1 MPGPVFAEGDT
12 VTLRTIEEADL
23 DFLQRGRNHPEIR
36 RPLTDADPRNGEQIR
51 EYFENSVSNDDGFGF
66 LICVADQREATEEA
80 SSERRSPSDRSSGRS
95 PREDGDEGPA
105 SSTEADEDDD
115 RDEESEDPTPVGAVH
130 VPWIRSREGVG
141 MLMYW
146 VLPEHQGNGYVTE
159 ATELALDYAFGERR
173 LAKVFAHVLVPNE
186 GSWHV
191 LEKLGFQREGRQ
203 RKESFVDGERVDTYR
218 YGLLAEEWLD
228 TSGP

>member
-1 MPGPVFAEGDT
+1 MPGPVFAEGET
-12 VTLRTIEEADL
+12 VTLRTIEEEDL

-66 LICVADQREATEEA
+66 LVC
-80 SSERRSPSDRSSGRS
+80 
-95 PREDGDEGPA
+95 
-105 SSTEADEDDD
+105 TEAADDADDEV
-115 RDEESEDPTPVGAVH
+115 EAPTPVGAVH

-159 ATELALDYAFGERR
+159 ATELTLDYAFEERR

-203 RKESFVDGERVDTYR
+203 RKESFVDGERVDSYR

>member
-1 MPGPVFAEGDT
+1 MPGPVFTEGET

-66 LICVADQREATEEA
+66 LICVADRREATEAVSGEA
-80 SSERRSPSDRSSGRS
+80 ANST
-95 PREDGDEGPA
+95 DGA
-105 SSTEADEDDD
+105 EADDAAD
-115 RDEESEDPTPVGAVH
+115 DPTPVGAVH

-159 ATELALDYAFGERR
+159 ATELALDYAFEERR

>member
-1 MPGPVFAEGDT
+1 MPGPVFAEGDA
-12 VTLRTIEEADL
+12 VSLHTIEEADL

-66 LICVADQREATEEA
+66 LICVEERSESTERA
-80 SSERRSPSDRSSGRS
+80 S
-95 PREDGDEGPA
+95 GDEGPA
-105 SSTEADEDDD
+105 SSTAPDEDDGEPGGD
-115 RDEESEDPTPVGAVH
+115 ADPTPVGAVH

-159 ATELALDYAFGERR
+159 ATELALDYAFEERR

-186 GSWHV
+186 GSWRV

-218 YGLLAEEWLD
+218 YGLLAEDWLD

>member
-1 MPGPVFAEGDT
+1 MPGPVFAEGDA
-12 VTLRTIEEADL
+12 VSLHTIEEEDL

-36 RPLTDADPRNGEQIR
+36 RPLTDADPWNGEQIR

-66 LICVADQREATEEA
+66 LICAGPEE
-80 SSERRSPSDRSSGRS
+80 G
-95 PREDGDEGPA
+95 GDA
-105 SSTEADEDDD
+105 
-115 RDEESEDPTPVGAVH
+115 DPTPVGAVH

-159 ATELALDYAFGERR
+159 ATELALDYAFAERR
-173 LAKVFAHVLVPNE
+173 LAKVFAHVLVQNE
-186 GSWHV
+186 GSWRV
-191 LEKLGFQREGRQ
+191 LEKLGFEREGRQ
-203 RKESFVDGERVDTYR
+203 RKESFVDSERVDTYR
-218 YGLLAEEWLD
+218 YGLLAEDWLD